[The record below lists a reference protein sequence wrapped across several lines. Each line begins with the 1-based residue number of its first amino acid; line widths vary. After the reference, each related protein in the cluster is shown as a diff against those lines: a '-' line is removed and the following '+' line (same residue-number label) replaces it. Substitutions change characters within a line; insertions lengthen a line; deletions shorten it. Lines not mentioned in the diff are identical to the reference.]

1 MVPRL
6 YRLALERSA
15 DPEATRADVDRMVT
29 SMFRYF
35 ISLMYNPT
43 VYDDADVHGPLGFR
57 NGHAMRNA
65 LRAHPARKAVH
76 EQWFKRSAAFFSKQ
90 GLVAGLDLAAL

>member
-1 MVPRL
+1 MTMRMF
-6 YRLALERSA
+6 
-15 DPEATRADVDRMVT
+15 TDRWAFAMVT
-29 SMFRYF
+29 RCA
-35 ISLMYNPT
+35 T
-43 VYDDADVHGPLGFR
+43 
-57 NGHAMRNA
+57 